1 MLVNFLHE
9 NNSCSACIL
18 WNIELENMIIV
29 YMLDFNFDLGYE
41 IIFRKDDL
49 NQWDTSEG
57 IKTKHPSTYN
67 SLCEKLG
74 RLFPNS
80 IFLGA
85 NLYEKEFAA

>member
-1 MLVNFLHE
+1 MFVNFLHE
-9 NNSCSACIL
+9 NNSCSAYIA
-18 WNIELENMIIV
+18 WNIESENVIIV

-67 SLCEKLG
+67 SLCEKLS